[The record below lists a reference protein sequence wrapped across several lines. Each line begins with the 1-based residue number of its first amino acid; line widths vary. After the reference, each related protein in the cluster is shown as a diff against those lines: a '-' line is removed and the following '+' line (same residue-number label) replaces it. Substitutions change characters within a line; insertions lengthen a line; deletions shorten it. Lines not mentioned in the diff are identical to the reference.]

1 MSYFWTNLA
10 AHLMVSLLLLILFL
24 ASVKNNQES
33 RWKRGFF
40 YLMPFV
46 LMIILLVQVCVFSVP
61 RILDSTT
68 VLRSTFRM
76 GTGTIESVS
85 SLKDHVV
92 IDGKQ
97 YYVNPFD
104 FELEVGDRVNIRYT
118 PYAHYAYTLEK
129 ADEDEE
135 D

>member
-46 LMIILLVQVCVFSVP
+46 LMIILLVQVSVFSVP

-97 YYVNPFD
+97 YYVNPFE

-118 PYAHYAYTLEK
+118 PYARYAYTLEK